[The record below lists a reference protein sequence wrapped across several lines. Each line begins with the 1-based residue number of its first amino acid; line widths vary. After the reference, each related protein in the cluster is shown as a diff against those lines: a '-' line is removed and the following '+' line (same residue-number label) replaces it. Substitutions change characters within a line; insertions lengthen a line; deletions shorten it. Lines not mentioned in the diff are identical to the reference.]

1 MTCGNARQVHL
12 YDGLLDARLPSAVA
26 LYDGGLEG
34 GAAKLG
40 DVEHDL
46 AARGDQLPLVMAGT
60 VRLAGGRPFVALRPD
75 HLVGFL
81 V

>member
-1 MTCGNARQVHL
+1 MHL
-12 YDGLLDARLPSAVA
+12 YDCLLDARLSSAVA

-46 AARGDQLPLVMAGT
+46 AARGGQLPPVMPGA
-60 VRLAGGRPFVALRPD
+60 VRLAPRRSLVALDPD